1 MGPSSS
7 ERWSAAFGRHAQSA
21 WPSSPQLRKK
31 RRILLNVR
39 SYDAPVQTFP
49 GHQKSHRMSSG
60 SQPSLRISE
69 LLLPLG
75 TYIVLYLSLSSSPT
89 STILFLLP
97 RYFPTL
103 NLYACYSFCP
113 EWSSSRSFQDL
124 FPHLIQVSPECHSWE
139 AFPVL
144 PPPKAATHPLPS
156 LSQPFPLP
164 CFLQNTIT
172 FSESIIHFFV
182 HCLLPL

>member
-1 MGPSSS
+1 MPLCKPSLGIKSPTECHLGHSRHSALVSSCFHSALTSSS
-7 ERWSAAFGRHAQSA
+7 TCLYHPAQHP
-21 WPSSPQLRKK
+21 PSC
-31 RRILLNVR
+31 
-39 SYDAPVQTFP
+39 SY
-49 GHQKSHRMSSG
+49 
-60 SQPSLRISE
+60 SQD
-69 LLLPLG
+69 
-75 TYIVLYLSLSSSPT
+75 T
-89 STILFLLP
+89 
-97 RYFPTL
+97 FPTL